1 MLSLTGGGGGGVRMY
16 KKLQHYRYIK
26 SRVISCTLPVTITGL
41 LQTSEEVTRTLIEL
55 PT

>member
-1 MLSLTGGGGGGVRMY
+1 MLSLTGGGSTY

-26 SRVISCTLPVTITGL
+26 SRVISCMLPVTITGP

-55 PT
+55 LT